1 MRKIEFR
8 GKTLDGRW
16 IYGSLFGKRHI
27 AVEIREGEEP
37 VSSFGIA
44 TYRWVEVI
52 PETVGQYT
60 GLKDKN
66 GKEIYEG
73 DIVLCDRN
81 INDAFDKTTFLI
93 GIDEYFRYQ
102 GVSKLGNEISVE
114 EFEYAEVIGNIHD
127 WSEE

>member
-1 MRKIEFR
+1 MREIKFR
-8 GKTLDGRW
+8 AWDETNKVMENDVNVNQGKAVK
-16 IYGSLFGKRHI
+16 YGYQWFNAGN
-27 AVEIREGEEP
+27 
-37 VSSFGIA
+37 
-44 TYRWVEVI
+44 
-52 PETVGQYT
+52 TVYDSELMQYT

-114 EFEYAEVIGNIHD
+114 EFKCAEVLGNIY
-127 WSEE
+127 EQEVE